1 MMNNYEIGILL
12 FEIQQEIKK
21 QKDKEIDYLQK
32 ESKLIE
38 SKSVD
43 FVKGATETNYKN
55 KIEEY
60 SKGIEDSLS
69 IIEQK
74 RRELFSKELKRKE
87 GNQ

>member
-12 FEIQQEIKK
+12 FELQQELKK
-21 QKDKEIDYLQK
+21 QKEKEIDYLQK

-43 FVKGATETNYKN
+43 FVKGATEVNYKN

-60 SKGIEDSLS
+60 SKGIEDSIAIL
-69 IIEQK
+69 EKK
-74 RRELFSKELKRKE
+74 RRELFSKEMETKE
-87 GNQ
+87 

>member
-1 MMNNYEIGILL
+1 MNNYEIGILL

-21 QKDKEIDYLQK
+21 QRNKEIDYLQK

-74 RRELFSKELKRKE
+74 RRDLFLIAMHKNEKECH
-87 GNQ
+87 